1 MTTRDRTPQGRETK
15 ISLLTNKKT
24 KRNAFYIGIDPD
36 TDKNGIALLD
46 TETRKL
52 TIQQLSFAHTL
63 EYIKKQY
70 ALFTLSNKEG
80 FKVIIEAGW
89 MNKGNWHIQRWD
101 GRAASAA
108 KGVDQG
114 RNEQTSRLLGE
125 MMEYYNIPYEFKRP
139 LPKCWSGSNRKI
151 TREELE
157 EVTAQTLGRQNQEG
171 RDAALLAWD
180 KAGFPIRVHV
190 RGQKVRATRNE
201 KAATKIKIFGES
213 V

>member
-1 MTTRDRTPQGRETK
+1 M
-15 ISLLTNKKT
+15 S
-24 KRNAFYIGIDPD
+24 AFYIGIDPD
-36 TDKNGIALLD
+36 TDKNGVALLD

-52 TIQQLSFAHTL
+52 TIQQLDFAHTL

-70 ALFTLSNKEG
+70 ALFSLSDKEG

-89 MNKGNWHIQRWD
+89 MNKGNWHLQRWD

-139 LPKCWSGSNRKI
+139 LPKCWRGNNRKI

-157 EVTAQTLGRQNQEG
+157 DVTAQPLGRQNQEG

-190 RGQKVRATRNE
+190 KGQKVRATRNV
-201 KAATKIKIFGES
+201 KAATKVKIFNES